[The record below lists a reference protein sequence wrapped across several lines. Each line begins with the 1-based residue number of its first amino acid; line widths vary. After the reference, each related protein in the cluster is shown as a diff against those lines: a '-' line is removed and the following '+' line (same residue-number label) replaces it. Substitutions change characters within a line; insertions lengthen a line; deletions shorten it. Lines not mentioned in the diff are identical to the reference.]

1 MATLRTASPTKVPGH
16 TALRSSS
23 FVTSSPERAIRYWS
37 TAKGLGLIFISS
49 VPSHRHSLV
58 KSRQKGSKTMMC
70 FSFATGIT
78 EILRQ
83 VYDFHWTLRYC
94 RLLMEG
100 LQHKAAF
107 VIQFRQETAIE
118 TGRFEGRVE
127 HIASTKAKRFHSLD
141 ELLTFMAQMLT
152 EVRKPDHSNPQSQ

>member
-58 KSRQKGSKTMMC
+58 KSRQKGSNTMMC

-78 EILRQ
+78 KILRQ
-83 VYDFHWTLRYC
+83 VYDFHWTLKVLSARDG
-94 RLLMEG
+94 RIATQG
-100 LQHKAAF
+100 G
-107 VIQFRQETAIE
+107 FRDSVS
-118 TGRFEGRVE
+118 TGNGYRDRTIRRPGRT
-127 HIASTKAKRFHSLD
+127 HCLDQGQTISL
-141 ELLTFMAQMLT
+141 T
-152 EVRKPDHSNPQSQ
+152 R